1 MGNAHFES
9 TITLKNQKVLFE
21 GVSRDNPTRPVDF
34 DYVPPAGDGQGYKG
48 LELLTTTWGGC
59 VSTAIV
65 FLLRKM
71 GKSIDS
77 YQMDVQGYRREQPL
91 SLERIE
97 AHVTIASKD
106 IQDTDMQA
114 AIAKAREISP
124 VWRSLNEN
132 IGVEITYKINPK
144 L

>member
-1 MGNAHFES
+1 MGNAHFELAV
-9 TITLKNQKVLFE
+9 TLKNQKVLFE
-21 GVSRDNPTRPVDF
+21 GVSRDNPTRPIAF

-48 LELLTTTWGGC
+48 LELLLMSFSGC

-77 YQMDVQGYRREQPL
+77 YKMDVQGYRREQPL
-91 SLERIE
+91 SLEKI
-97 AHVTIASKD
+97 VGNISITSKD
-106 IQDTDMQA
+106 ITNEDMQGV
-114 AIAKAREISP
+114 IAKAREISP

-132 IGVEITYKINPK
+132 IQAEITYD
-144 L
+144 LHTL